1 MQRLDILNS
10 QFAPAQV
17 AAKESLSV
25 IDNRTGMA
33 FTNPLGIINS
43 LNFRQILRVTY

>member
-10 QFAPAQV
+10 QFGPAQV

-25 IDNRTGMA
+25 TDNRTG
-33 FTNPLGIINS
+33 THSINS
-43 LNFRQILRVTY
+43 LNTIETLYFRQNL